1 MSIRAVSSHLTFLV
15 ESANMSKQSSI
26 TAFCVKGLVPTRQP
40 PTKKIRAE
48 PLPKRRPGRPRK
60 RPCLQVAQEPANHM
74 NVHHDLSD
82 VIKMVDDYHHEL
94 DKYFSRLYLDSLE
107 SGLMV
112 EHRIK
117 KPRATYS
124 NELRFACA
132 YVVGRSP
139 RTRTRSNVRL

>member
-1 MSIRAVSSHLTFLV
+1 MSIRAVSSHLIFLV

-40 PTKKIRAE
+40 PTKKRRAE

-60 RPCLQVAQEPANHM
+60 RPCLQVAQEPAN
-74 NVHHDLSD
+74 VHHDLSD
-82 VIKMVDDYHHEL
+82 AMKMVDDYHHEL
-94 DKYFSRLYLDSLE
+94 EKYIYFSRLYLDSLE

-132 YVVGRSP
+132 YVVGQSTS
-139 RTRTRSNVRL
+139 TRTRSTVRL

>member
-1 MSIRAVSSHLTFLV
+1 MSIRAVSSHLIFLV

-40 PTKKIRAE
+40 PTKKRRAE

-60 RPCLQVAQEPANHM
+60 RPCLQVAQEPAN
-74 NVHHDLSD
+74 VHHDLSD
-82 VIKMVDDYHHEL
+82 AMKMVDDYHHEL
-94 DKYFSRLYLDSLE
+94 EKYFSCLYLDSLQ

-112 EHRIK
+112 EHCIK

-124 NELRFACA
+124 NELCFACA

-139 RTRTRSNVRL
+139 RTRTRSTVRL